1 MKALKG
7 LALAMLLV
15 LVAVPFIGAQ
25 TVTWKSSFTVVNLS
39 PDDDATVTV
48 TFYDDAGD
56 YFAPNPLLPDNPA
69 TPENE
74 EILNP
79 FTLLPETSRII
90 VMEFVDDLPDGE
102 RYAVIVSADQ
112 PIVTMANLEGS
123 DTLTFSYH
131 GSYRAGA
138 DMGQLIAYLPS
149 VSNAF
154 YDWYSHLSI
163 QNLAGVEMA
172 ITVSFY
178 NSGENA
184 STTPVATITEDVPA
198 YATWRLTMDDPGISP
213 ALPLDW
219 NGAAIVESAG
229 PLAVINNDYNQNWLP
244 GAEQTYN
251 GLVGGALDLYCP
263 GLYDQFIGKWISSL
277 NVQNVGATTAT
288 VTINYSD
295 GQVDNVEI
303 APNASYLGVYMNGA
317 HDTFFA
323 AHVESTNGQPLVA
336 IANAST
342 EPREGSSVYSAQ
354 TYECASAG
362 ATELYTPLAMKWF
375 IGRYNTG
382 IQVQNIGTTAT
393 DICIE
398 YEGYAAYPECQSGVA
413 ANDVVIFN
421 TKFSPAL
428 EYKENW
434 SGSARVY
441 SSGNDLVGIVN
452 QNDEDLQDPKEGD
465 SALSFLMFGR

>member
-1 MKALKG
+1 MKALKVW
-7 LALAMLLV
+7 ALAVLLV
-15 LVAVPFIGAQ
+15 LGAVPFIGAQ
-25 TVTWKSSFTVVNLS
+25 SVTWYSSFTVVSLS
-39 PDDDATVTV
+39 TVEEAHVTV
-48 TFYDDAGD
+48 IFYDETGSPV
-56 YFAPNPLLPDNPA
+56 APNPLVPGDP
-69 TPENE
+69 P
-74 EILNP
+74 IPNP
-79 FTLLPETSRII
+79 FTLAPGASRII
-90 VMEFVDDLPDGE
+90 VMQYVDLPDG
-102 RYAVIVSADQ
+102 RYSVIVSADQ
-112 PIVTMANLEGS
+112 PIVTIANLLGS
-123 DTLTFSYH
+123 ESPYSYN
-131 GSYRAGA
+131 GSYSAGV

-149 VSNAF
+149 VSNVF
-154 YDWYSHLSI
+154 YDWCSHLSI

-178 NSGENA
+178 SDS
-184 STTPVATITEDVPA
+184 STPIATITANVPA
-198 YATWRLTMDDPGISP
+198 YSTWRLTMDDPDISP
-213 ALPLDW
+213 ALPNEWPGW
-219 NGAAIVESAG
+219 NGSAIVESAG
-229 PLAVINNDYNQNWLP
+229 PLAVINNDYNQDFSQ
-244 GAEQTYN
+244 GAEQSYS
-251 GLVGGALDLYCP
+251 GLGGGALDLYCP